1 MKIILV
7 LVALV
12 LLVDLAECKKMW
24 GSRKKRGDDEEVVA
38 KPVPKTVMSEQTGS
52 KNRAAKANR
61 RYKPSF
67 ETDAPPM
74 DGNKFQE
81 MFDMYVSGFEELLES
96 EDFDE
101 MINPESLRNM
111 MLQFPG
117 AADVPELTNLMSMPE
132 LNDPKLLKATMRE
145 GLKLAR
151 SSSAEIFAL
160 LNDPDKVEELVG
172 QLPREVKDLLA
183 ALRTGDLTA
192 LKDFAVNVPGT
203 VCCNGDIPVRT
214 Y

>member
-1 MKIILV
+1 MNAV
-7 LVALV
+7 LLLIAFV
-12 LLVDLAECKKMW
+12 LLVDLVECKKMW
-24 GSRKKRGDDEEVVA
+24 GSRKKRSEEEEVVPKQA
-38 KPVPKTVMSEQTGS
+38 PKTVVSEQS
-52 KNRAAKANR
+52 KNRIGKANR

-67 ETDAPPM
+67 ETDAPT

-81 MFDMYVSGFEELLES
+81 MFDLYVNGFEELLES

-117 AADVPELTNLMSMPE
+117 AADVPELANLMNMPE

>member
-1 MKIILV
+1 MKIILL

-38 KPVPKTVMSEQTGS
+38 KPVPKTVLSEQTGS

-67 ETDAPPM
+67 ETDASPL

-81 MFDMYVSGFEELLES
+81 VFDMYVSGFEELLES

-192 LKDFAVNVPGT
+192 LKDFAVNVPGN
-203 VCCNGDIPVRT
+203 VV
-214 Y
+214 